1 MLTYNAPPIPGEFPA
16 INSMSSTMDPLGP
29 NPQPIDARV
38 TPVTS
43 SNTVANGGGQQ
54 SSKVHHIWLVTGP
67 AGCGK
72 TTVAEHLSKSLNLP
86 YLEGDAYHPK
96 ANIDKMANG
105 IPLTDADRWDWL
117 TLLREESLNQL
128 ASGAEGVV
136 LTCSALKRKYR
147 DVIRVAPYFFHDVML
162 HFIYL
167 HAPEAVLLERVGLR
181 QGHYMGANMVR
192 SQFQILEPPTAEE
205 TDVISV
211 DVSGPI
217 DEVLRVALEQVTQKI
232 SEAI

>member
-1 MLTYNAPPIPGEFPA
+1 
-16 INSMSSTMDPLGP
+16 MDTSGP
-29 NPQPIDARV
+29 DPKPIDAKMV
-38 TPVTS
+38 PVTES
-43 SNTVANGGGQQ
+43 KSIAKVNGQQ
-54 SSKVHHIWLVTGP
+54 GPKVHHIWLVTGP

-72 TTVAEHLSKSLNLP
+72 TTVAQHLSQSLNLP
-86 YLEGDAYHPK
+86 YLEGDSYHPK
-96 ANIDKMANG
+96 ANIEKMANG

-117 TLLREESLNQL
+117 TLLREESLRQL

-147 DVIRVAPYFFHDVML
+147 DVIRVAPYFSHDVML

-167 HAPEAVLLERVGLR
+167 HAPEAVLLERVGQR

-192 SQFQILEPPTAEE
+192 SQFEILEPPTTEE

-217 DEVLRVALEQVTQKI
+217 SGVLTEALDQVKKKI
-232 SEAI
+232 SEAA